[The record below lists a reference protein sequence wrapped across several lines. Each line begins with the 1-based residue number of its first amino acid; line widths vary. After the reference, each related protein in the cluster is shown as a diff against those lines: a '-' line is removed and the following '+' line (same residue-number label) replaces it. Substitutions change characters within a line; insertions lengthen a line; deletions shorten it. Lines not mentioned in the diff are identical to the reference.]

1 MKHLLILLSF
11 LLILSSPL
19 FGQSGKPQT
28 IIIPTGSLGEMSEA
42 RIKILEKTL
51 ESKIA
56 DHFAIVPKELF
67 EEAQE
72 QAFQEMDSDECTEDQ
87 CILMIKEILQ
97 IENAFKMDLISEDG
111 DTQISITWNDQD
123 QKRVVEDYCEGCKT
137 KGLRLMIGGLVEKL
151 IGVKDVVKE
160 EPPKK
165 VQTIKINEIQETS
178 TIYKNNNCEI
188 VCDSLVAYF
197 SFNGN
202 TKDVTGNNNEGKI
215 VGAKLTKDKH
225 GKINNAY
232 MFNGKNYIK
241 LETNNLYNNDNSF
254 SISIISNTIRF
265 SDKYKYSSR
274 AGSSYTSQELLINS
288 NRTVHLELFYFSDG
302 GRNIG
307 FYVGEKTVWGG
318 LTRINDYHHI
328 VVIADGL
335 NKEIKIYLDGK
346 IKETK
351 KWSNTSVSGKNGWIL
366 GGDFGERGY
375 IGVIDEI
382 RFYDKA
388 LTTEEVRNI
397 YINYF

>member
-1 MKHLLILLSF
+1 
-11 LLILSSPL
+11 
-19 FGQSGKPQT
+19 
-28 IIIPTGSLGEMSEA
+28 MSV
-42 RIKILEKTL
+42 
-51 ESKIA
+51 S
-56 DHFAIVPKELF
+56 
-67 EEAQE
+67 
-72 QAFQEMDSDECTEDQ
+72 
-87 CILMIKEILQ
+87 
-97 IENAFKMDLISEDG
+97 LISQFLKEVEPIPPGGVSG
-111 DTQISITWNDQD
+111 DSCWYQISVSKEQD
-123 QKRVVEDYCEGCKT
+123 TIFVTFKGKNLNSYGDSKLSGTDGFQQSLLKSLYRSLRDKRKLICEDYGTLLEEC
-137 KGLRLMIGGLVEKL
+137 GG
-151 IGVKDVVKE
+151 VVVQDI
-160 EPPKK
+160 PKK
-165 VQTIKINEIQETS
+165 VTIPKVEPKVVEIPKKLQEPVAQKTEGDK
-178 TIYKNNNCEI
+178 TVCEK
-188 VCDSLVAYF
+188 VCEGLVAYF

-254 SISIISNTIRF
+254 SISIISNTIGF

-318 LTRINDYHHI
+318 LTSINDYHHI

-351 KWSNTSVSGKNGWIL
+351 KWSNTSVSGKNDWIL
-366 GGDFGERGY
+366 GGNFGERGY

>member
-1 MKHLLILLSF
+1 M
-11 LLILSSPL
+11 
-19 FGQSGKPQT
+19 
-28 IIIPTGSLGEMSEA
+28 
-42 RIKILEKTL
+42 
-51 ESKIA
+51 
-56 DHFAIVPKELF
+56 
-67 EEAQE
+67 
-72 QAFQEMDSDECTEDQ
+72 
-87 CILMIKEILQ
+87 
-97 IENAFKMDLISEDG
+97 
-111 DTQISITWNDQD
+111 
-123 QKRVVEDYCEGCKT
+123 
-137 KGLRLMIGGLVEKL
+137 
-151 IGVKDVVKE
+151 
-160 EPPKK
+160 
-165 VQTIKINEIQETS
+165 
-178 TIYKNNNCEI
+178 
-188 VCDSLVAYF
+188 AYY

-241 LETNNLYNNDNSF
+241 LETNNLYNIDNSF

-288 NRTVHLELFYFSDG
+288 NRTVYIELFYFSDG

-318 LTRINDYHHI
+318 LTSINDYHHI

-351 KWSNTSVSGKNGWIL
+351 KWSNTSVSGKNDWIL
-366 GGDFGERGY
+366 GGNFGERGY

>member
-1 MKHLLILLSF
+1 MVNIAPYAIVETDGTEKYSDSFVEKVNDGDYNTRWNAANDDIDTWIKFTWNTTQKINRIHITEFRSRIRGHKIEYGELLYEVEDLVMNPEDANASANHPNNRQKGVVVPDHILTF
-11 LLILSSPL
+11 RTVETKILRYHVTRTTGALDEPSL
-19 FGQSGKPQT
+19 YEIEIYGKPV
-28 IIIPTGSLGEMSEA
+28 E
-42 RIKILEKTL
+42 
-51 ESKIA
+51 
-56 DHFAIVPKELF
+56 PK
-67 EEAQE
+67 
-72 QAFQEMDSDECTEDQ
+72 
-87 CILMIKEILQ
+87 
-97 IENAFKMDLISEDG
+97 
-111 DTQISITWNDQD
+111 
-123 QKRVVEDYCEGCKT
+123 VVEIPKKLQEPVAQKTEGDKTVCEKVCEG
-137 KGLRLMIGGLVEKL
+137 
-151 IGVKDVVKE
+151 
-160 EPPKK
+160 
-165 VQTIKINEIQETS
+165 
-178 TIYKNNNCEI
+178 
-188 VCDSLVAYF
+188 LVAYF

-202 TKDVTGNNNEGKI
+202 TKDVTGNNNEGNI

-241 LETNNLYNNDNSF
+241 LETNNLNNNDNSF
-254 SISIISNTIRF
+254 SISIISNTIGF

-274 AGSSYTSQELLINS
+274 AGSSYTSQELLKNS
-288 NRTVHLELFYFSDG
+288 NRTVHIELFYFSDG
-302 GRNIG
+302 GRDIG

-318 LTRINDYHHI
+318 LTSINDYHHI

-351 KWSNTSVSGKNGWIL
+351 KWSNTSVSGKNDWIL
-366 GGDFGERGY
+366 GGNFGERGY